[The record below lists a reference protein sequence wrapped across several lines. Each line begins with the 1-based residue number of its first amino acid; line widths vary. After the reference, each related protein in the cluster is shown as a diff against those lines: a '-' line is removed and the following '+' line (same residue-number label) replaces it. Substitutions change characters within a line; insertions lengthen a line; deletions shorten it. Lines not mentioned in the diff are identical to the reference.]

1 MIRFVADEG
10 VDAPIVRLLRQ
21 NDFDVFYIAEE
32 SPSIDDTIVL
42 QKANTENRILIT
54 KDKDFGELVYRL
66 RQVHTRVILTRL
78 EGLKP
83 QHKAEIVLAVIQK
96 HLDEIRGS
104 FTVIQPG
111 IVRIRKF

>member
-1 MIRFVADEG
+1 MIKFVADEG

-21 NDFDVFYIAEE
+21 NGFDVFYIAEE

-42 QKANTENRILIT
+42 KIANTENRILIT

-66 RQVHTRVILTRL
+66 RQVHTGVVLTRL

-83 QHKAEIVLAVIQK
+83 QLKAEIVLSVIQ
-96 HLDEIRGS
+96 ERIVEMRGS

-111 IVRIRKF
+111 AVRIRKF

>member
-21 NDFDVFYIAEE
+21 NNFDVFYIAEE
-32 SPSIDDTIVL
+32 SPSIDDTLVL
-42 QKANTENRILIT
+42 QRANAENRILIT

-66 RQVHTRVILTRL
+66 RQVHTGVILTRL

-83 QHKAEIVLAVIQK
+83 QHKAKIVLAVIQK
-96 HLDEIRGS
+96 HIDEILGS
-104 FTVIQPG
+104 FTIIQPG
-111 IVRIRKF
+111 IVLIRKF

>member
-66 RQVHTRVILTRL
+66 RQVHTGVILTRL

-83 QHKAEIVLAVIQK
+83 QHKAPVFLAGTPKSLV
-96 HLDEIRGS
+96 
-104 FTVIQPG
+104 
-111 IVRIRKF
+111 